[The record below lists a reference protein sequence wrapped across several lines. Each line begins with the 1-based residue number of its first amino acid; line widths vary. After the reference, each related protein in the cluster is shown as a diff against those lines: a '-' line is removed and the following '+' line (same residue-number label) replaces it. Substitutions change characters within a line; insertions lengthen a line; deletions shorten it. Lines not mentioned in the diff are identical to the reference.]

1 MEPWA
6 FAIPSTI
13 SSVSVTTFDVFYS
26 GAVSDGVSLTED
38 FSLDYIW
45 DTTQSVAT
53 NIANAKT
60 AIVNF
65 CASVQGIQLLT
76 SQVSIFTA
84 VD

>member
-13 SSVSVTTFDVFYS
+13 SPVSVTTFDVFYS
-26 GAVSDGVSLTED
+26 GAVSDGVSITDE
-38 FSLDYIW
+38 FSVDYIW
-45 DTTQSVAT
+45 DTTQSVAN

-76 SQVSIFTA
+76 SQVTIFSG
-84 VD
+84 VE